1 MYFVQV
7 LSLMYFVGLAVQIIR
22 LYPNLA
28 DAVNQD
34 GFSPL
39 HILAM
44 KPNCFQ
50 SSTRMEFMDR
60 MIYNCKNTSYQQDSF
75 ATFFLKKKF
84 TFVHVR
90 FLILTVLKTKGF
102 LIDDMVKKLNDIWLF
117 CYRPCR

>member
-1 MYFVQV
+1 
-7 LSLMYFVGLAVQIIR
+7 MYFVGLAVQIIR